1 MTIKDKM
8 LRKVFYTI
16 IFFLGTTIIVVAQNA
31 EPEQSNEWEFLRT
44 EVQTRFGK
52 VRFDE
57 IPDTIEFDHPRF
69 YNDFK
74 MGRFNSWLAPK
85 PDALNFRLRSVP
97 AQQSQQPTLA
107 QSSDILSSDKTKK
120 RIVSANT
127 PVSADT
133 SATSTSQPIQHLRG
147 FFERDGIMDSTVLPE
162 ESLIR
167 SSGGSRWFRDLGGN
181 DRSGVPGLSQRS
193 QSNSS
198 ENGYFGGKAI
208 AVGDELL
215 QNQQTQQQISQQ
227 PISATATTI
236 RNNPVD
242 RQSAARTQAEAR
254 RHFEQKLEGML
265 LSHPSIHFLSPVQVS
280 FQNGIVSVRGIVP
293 DKDHKIAAGN
303 FLLTDPAVKQVNNL
317 ISVVPADPA
326 QIVTPIEPK

>member
-1 MTIKDKM
+1 M
-8 LRKVFYTI
+8 LRIYFYTI
-16 IFFLGTTIIVVAQNA
+16 IFLLGTTIIVVAQNT
-31 EPEQSNEWEFLRT
+31 ESEQPNEWELLST

-52 VRFDE
+52 VRFGE

-85 PDALNFRLRSVP
+85 PDALNFRLRSIP
-97 AQQSQQPTLA
+97 EQQSQQSTP
-107 QSSDILSSDKTKK
+107 SSNILSTDKTNK

-127 PVSADT
+127 PVLADT
-133 SATSTSQPIQHLRG
+133 SANSTSQPIQRLPG

-162 ESLIR
+162 KSLIR
-167 SSGGSRWFRDLGGN
+167 SSTGSRWFRDLDRN
-181 DRSGVPGLSQRS
+181 DRSGLPGLSQ
-193 QSNSS
+193 QPQPNSG
-198 ENGYFGGKAI
+198 ENDHFGGNAI
-208 AVGDELL
+208 TVGGELL
-215 QNQQTQQQISQQ
+215 QNRQTSQQISQS
-227 PISATATTI
+227 PISATETTI
-236 RNNPVD
+236 RTNPID
-242 RQSAARTQAEAR
+242 RQSAARNQAEAR

-303 FLLTDPAVKQVNNL
+303 LLLTDPAVKQVNNL